1 MKSMT
6 GYGRGENA
14 RDGFKITVEL
24 SSINRKQS
32 EISVFMPREIEALE
46 PRIRDEI
53 NHGIARGRVTARV
66 SLHAA
71 ENDTAPAVRLNTALA
86 RAYAREL
93 QRLADELGM
102 SGSVS
107 LDLIVRSPGVIVTDQ
122 DAMDPE
128 AFWPA
133 TDKALR
139 LALAALVGMRK
150 REGDHLEKDL
160 TARIATMSKAV
171 ARVAKRAP
179 LAVKNCQKQLEI
191 RLKKAGVEHSDIPE
205 QRWLQEILLFAD
217 KMDISE
223 ELTRLQSHFQQ
234 YEDCRKSTAP
244 VGRTLDFLAQEMNR
258 EINTIGSKANDSV
271 ISREVVI
278 LKTELEKFRE
288 QVQNVE

>member
-1 MKSMT
+1 MT
-6 GYGRGENA
+6 GYGRGENS

-46 PRIRDEI
+46 PRVRDAI
-53 NHGIARGRVTARV
+53 NHSVARGRVTARI
-66 SLHAA
+66 SLHAS
-71 ENDTAPAVRLNTALA
+71 ENDAPPPVRLNTALA
-86 RAYAREL
+86 RAYASEL
-93 QRLADELGM
+93 HRLAGELGLP
-102 SGSVS
+102 GSVS
-107 LDLIVRSPGVIVTDQ
+107 LDLIVRSPGVLITDQ

-133 TDKALR
+133 TEKALR
-139 LALAALVGMRK
+139 QALTALVGMRK
-150 REGDHLEKDL
+150 REGDHLAKDL
-160 TARIATMSKAV
+160 AARIGTMSKSV
-171 ARVAKRAP
+171 VRVAKRAP

-191 RLKKAGVEHSDIPE
+191 RLKKAGVEHTEIPE

-234 YEDCRKSTAP
+234 FEDCQKSTAP

-271 ISREVVI
+271 ISKEVVL

>member
-14 RDGFKITVEL
+14 QAGFKVTVEL

-32 EISVFMPREIEALE
+32 EISVFLPREIEALE
-46 PRIRDEI
+46 PRVRDEI
-53 NHGIARGRVTARV
+53 NHSIARGRVTARF

-71 ENDTAPAVRLNTALA
+71 ENDTPPVRLNTALA
-86 RAYAREL
+86 RAYACEL
-93 QRLADELGM
+93 HRLAGELGLP
-102 SGSVS
+102 GSVS
-107 LDLIVRSPGVIVTDQ
+107 LDLIVRSPGVLITDQ
-122 DAMDPE
+122 EAMDPE

-133 TDKALR
+133 AEKALR
-139 LALAALVGMRK
+139 QALAALVGMRK
-150 REGDHLEKDL
+150 REGEHLAKDL
-160 TARIATMSKAV
+160 ATRIATMGKSV
-171 ARVAKRAP
+171 VRVAKRAP
-179 LAVKNCQKQLEI
+179 LAVKNCQKQLAD
-191 RLKKAGVEHSDIPE
+191 RLKKAGMEHTDIPE

-234 YEDCRKSTAP
+234 FEDCRKSTTP

>member
-1 MKSMT
+1 MT
-6 GYGRGENA
+6 GYGRGENSQ
-14 RDGFKITVEL
+14 DGFKVTVEL

-46 PRIRDEI
+46 PRIRDAI

-71 ENDTAPAVRLNTALA
+71 ENDNASAVRLNTALA

-93 QRLADELGM
+93 QRLADDLGM
-102 SGSVS
+102 PGSVN

-139 LALAALVGMRK
+139 LALTGLIGMRK
-150 REGDHLEKDL
+150 REGENLAKDL

-171 ARVAKRAP
+171 ARVTKRAP
-179 LAVKNCQKQLEI
+179 LAVKNCQKQLQT
-191 RLKKAGVEHSDIPE
+191 RLKKAGLEHTDIPE

-217 KMDISE
+217 RMDVSE

-271 ISREVVI
+271 ISREVVL

>member
-14 RDGFKITVEL
+14 QAGFKVTVEL

-46 PRIRDEI
+46 PRIRDAI
-53 NHGIARGRVTARV
+53 NHGVARGRVTSRV

-71 ENDTAPAVRLNTALA
+71 ENDATPSVRLNGALA
-86 RAYAREL
+86 RAYAHEL
-93 QRLADELGM
+93 KRLADELGM
-102 SGSVS
+102 PGSVS

-122 DAMDPE
+122 EALDPE
-128 AFWPA
+128 TFWPA
-133 TDKALR
+133 TEKALR
-139 LALAALVGMRK
+139 QALTALVGMRK
-150 REGDHLEKDL
+150 REGEHLEKDL
-160 TARIATMSKAV
+160 TARISTMAKAV

-179 LAVKNCQKQLEI
+179 LAVKNCEKHLAA
-191 RLKKAGVEHSDIPE
+191 RLKKAGLENSDIPE

-217 KMDISE
+217 KMDITE

-271 ISREVVI
+271 ISKEVVL